1 MQGDPHDGAERMAK
15 NYTDELAG
23 WVRQHAEKKR
33 LQDSAAV
40 AFVAVKADVTAAMDA
55 GYALTTI
62 WEHMHE
68 TGKLKCGYET
78 FRKHVHRFIQSPAAE
93 LPATRAQIGAAKN
106 DVTGGAAKQPKTPKK
121 NETPRMSG
129 FTFDPTPNKEDLL

>member
-1 MQGDPHDGAERMAK
+1 MAK

-23 WVRQHAEKKR
+23 WVRQHAENKR

-40 AFVAVKADVTAAMDA
+40 AFVAVKADVVAAMAA

-68 TGKLKCGYET
+68 TGKLKCSYET

-93 LPATRAQIGAAKN
+93 PPVTRAQDRAAKR
-106 DVTGGAAKQPKTPKK
+106 DVTGDAVKQSMSPEKSEAA
-121 NETPRMSG
+121 RIGG
-129 FTFDPTPNKEDLL
+129 FTFDPSPNKEDLL

>member
-1 MQGDPHDGAERMAK
+1 MAK

-40 AFVAVKADVTAAMDA
+40 AFVAVKADVVAAMAA

-68 TGKLKCGYET
+68 TGKLKCSYET
-78 FRKHVHRFIQSPAAE
+78 FRKHVHRFIQSPATEPSVTMAKH
-93 LPATRAQIGAAKN
+93 GAVKN
-106 DVTGGAAKQPKTPKK
+106 DVTGGAAKQPKPPKK
-121 NETPRMSG
+121 NETPTMGG